1 MKKRYDIEVDCAN
14 CAAKIEA
21 AVAKLPG
28 IEAVSINYM
37 AQKMTLEVADTA
49 DMKALLASILK
60 TGRKIEPD
68 FSIEA

>member
-28 IEAVSINYM
+28 IESVSVHYM
-37 AQKMTLEVADTA
+37 AQKMTLEIAENTDLKT
-49 DMKALLASILK
+49 LLAAILK

-68 FSIEA
+68 FSIDA